1 MAVEKLTFEMNAV
14 GNAVPEMKKVQQQ
27 LGRVD
32 QTMKQATGSM
42 GRYNAAN
49 RNVARAQGNLTR
61 NLGMAS
67 LQFQDIAV
75 QASMGT
81 DALRIMTMQGPQLA
95 SVFGPKGMIVGA
107 LVAVGGAIAMMRK
120 GAKDTS
126 FDFKA
131 LGSDVLASLQPL
143 KPLFD
148 GIKYA
153 FGLVVDGLIF
163 GASKIIN
170 AFQYLVAGIG
180 SLGAVFKAE
189 LAIMDDRFYLFELNV
204 EKSVRNIQ
212 KSIQQMRDLI
222 SGTPAAGFL
231 DTIAGEDPTTAVQD
245 YDFLIASLN
254 TKLDFTRQRID
265 NATTGLDVM
274 SDAMNNIK
282 LIDLND
288 YFGKTNETAKD
299 LTKTLTD
306 AQKRTQ
312 DIANTVQ
319 TSMTDALMGMT
330 DRTLTVKDAFQN
342 MARDIISQLYRVLIV
357 QRMVN
362 AAMGFM
368 GFSQGAAGGAGAG
381 QFVNFSNPF
390 KRAMGGPVS
399 GGKAYMVGE
408 RGPEMIVPSRN
419 SHVVPN
425 NQMGGGVVV
434 QQTFNFAANGDESV
448 KQIIAQQAPKI
459 AKMTQ
464 QSIMESRRR
473 GGQMKAVFG

>member
-1 MAVEKLTFEMNAV
+1 
-14 GNAVPEMKKVQQQ
+14 
-27 LGRVD
+27 
-32 QTMKQATGSM
+32 
-42 GRYNAAN
+42 
-49 RNVARAQGNLTR
+49 
-61 NLGMAS
+61 
-67 LQFQDIAV
+67 
-75 QASMGT
+75 
-81 DALRIMTMQGPQLA
+81 
-95 SVFGPKGMIVGA
+95 
-107 LVAVGGAIAMMRK
+107 
-120 GAKDTS
+120 
-126 FDFKA
+126 
-131 LGSDVLASLQPL
+131 
-143 KPLFD
+143 
-148 GIKYA
+148 
-153 FGLVVDGLIF
+153 
-163 GASKIIN
+163 II
-170 AFQYLVAGIG
+170 
-180 SLGAVFKAE
+180 
-189 LAIMDDRFYLFELNV
+189 DDRFYLFELNV

-212 KSIQQMRDLI
+212 KSIQQMRDFI

-282 LIDLND
+282 LIDIND

-299 LTKTLTD
+299 LANTLTD

-381 QFVNFSNPF
+381 Q
-390 KRAMGGPVS
+390 
-399 GGKAYMVGE
+399 
-408 RGPEMIVPSRN
+408 
-419 SHVVPN
+419 
-425 NQMGGGVVV
+425 
-434 QQTFNFAANGDESV
+434 
-448 KQIIAQQAPKI
+448 
-459 AKMTQ
+459 
-464 QSIMESRRR
+464 
-473 GGQMKAVFG
+473 